1 MLRIFKPRSPM
12 SMGAWAMTLFGGL
25 GAAAVAADLTRRPR
39 LARALGG
46 ANAVVGGYFGSYTGV
61 LLSSTAV
68 PVWARSRLFLGP
80 IFVATGAAASRLVLV
95 GAGLPA
101 GHPTREALGRVE
113 AGAIATDLALSAI
126 NQRRLGELSPGLEQG
141 AAGRLFR
148 GARRAVLA
156 GLGLRLARRG
166 PPSPTI
172 SPACCTSPGASP
184 SATPGWRPG
193 GARPPTMGRSRAAPV
208 GSSSEEPVVAER
220 DLAREALHQVQS
232 QPPVSICHS
241 YTNHGEGS
249 SNSCCCAGRNR
260 VNAAWATARFR
271 ALMRRI

>member
-1 MLRIFKPRSPM
+1 M

-39 LARALGG
+39 LARTLGG

-68 PVWARSRLFLGP
+68 PVWGPQPSVPRPDLRRHRRRRQPARPRRRRAARRPPHPRG
-80 IFVATGAAASRLVLV
+80 TGSGGGGSDRHRPRALCDQPEAPRGTLARAR
-95 GAGLPA
+95 AG
-101 GHPTREALGRVE
+101 GRRSPVP
-113 AGAIATDLALSAI
+113 
-126 NQRRLGELSPGLEQG
+126 RRQ
-141 AAGRLFR
+141 AGRSGR
-148 GARRAVLA
+148 ARPAARAK
-156 GLGLRLARRG
+156 G